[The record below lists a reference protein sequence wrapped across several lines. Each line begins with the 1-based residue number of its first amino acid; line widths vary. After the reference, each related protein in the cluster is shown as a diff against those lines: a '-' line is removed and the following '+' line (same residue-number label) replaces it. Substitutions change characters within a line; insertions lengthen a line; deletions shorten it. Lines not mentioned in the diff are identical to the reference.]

1 MMDQTSWELYE
12 AIRDGCY
19 KIVLIL
25 LLQTDFNEDVK
36 IHASCRATFD
46 KIWQSAAME
55 ENRVIE
61 LPNLTVNN
69 LEALLLH
76 NAKKY
81 YTSFRYEARKMTKIE
96 NLQDTIKD
104 PMKSA

>member
-1 MMDQTSWELYE
+1 M
-12 AIRDGCY
+12 
-19 KIVLIL
+19 LIL

-36 IHASCRATFD
+36 IHASCKNTFD

-61 LPNLTVNN
+61 LPNLTVMN

-76 NAKKY
+76 NAKNY